1 MELHLTAEEQE
12 LLTGILERC
21 HHELQ
26 KEIPHT
32 DHREFRETLR
42 HNEKVIESL
51 LNQLRSVHVAKA
63 S

>member
-1 MELHLTAEEQE
+1 MELHLTAEEQD
-12 LLTGILERC
+12 LLTGILERR

-26 KEIPHT
+26 KEIRHT

-42 HNEKVIESL
+42 HNEEVIESL